1 MSINIADG
9 EQKTQDE
16 ESSREAAPLPN
27 LADRVVSLSNA
38 VVKGVERQ
46 IAPYG
51 LISMEFAMLKAF
63 VAQEEWTVTQLT
75 EVLPADAPRVSRLVS
90 RLVDRGLLRRR
101 RRTDDRR
108 VVRLRLTPQ
117 GEELTAEVCEL
128 VRQFEARLLEGVS
141 AEEAAAFE
149 AVVSRVVGNNAALQD
164 ERSR

>member
-9 EQKTQDE
+9 EQKTQSE
-16 ESSREAAPLPN
+16 KSSREAAPLPN

-90 RLVDRGLLRRR
+90 RLVDRGFCA
-101 RRTDDRR
+101 
-108 VVRLRLTPQ
+108 
-117 GEELTAEVCEL
+117 G
-128 VRQFEARLLEGVS
+128 GVEPMTGAS
-141 AEEAAAFE
+141 C
-149 AVVSRVVGNNAALQD
+149 GCG
-164 ERSR
+164 

>member
-9 EQKTQDE
+9 EQKTQNDQ
-16 ESSREAAPLPN
+16 SSSEQAALAN
-27 LADRVVSLSNA
+27 LADRVASLSSA

-51 LISMEFAMLKAF
+51 LIGMEFAMLKAF

-117 GEELTAEVCEL
+117 GEELTATVCQVVE
-128 VRQFEARLLEGVS
+128 QFEASLLEGLS
-141 AEEAAAFE
+141 AEDGEALDSAI
-149 AVVSRVVGNNAALQD
+149 SRIVANHAALQ
-164 ERSR
+164 EHSR

>member
-1 MSINIADG
+1 
-9 EQKTQDE
+9 
-16 ESSREAAPLPN
+16 
-27 LADRVVSLSNA
+27 
-38 VVKGVERQ
+38 
-46 IAPYG
+46 
-51 LISMEFAMLKAF
+51 MLKAF
-63 VAQEEWTVTQLT
+63 VVQEEWTVTQLT

-128 VRQFEARLLEGVS
+128 VRQFETRLLEGVG
-141 AEEAAAFE
+141 AEEAATFE
-149 AVVSRVVGNNAALQD
+149 AVVSRVVGNNAALQG